1 MQENIIETVLAIV
14 VSIALAGFG
23 AVTGADPVAD
33 DEFGCDDLFAYRNDV
48 YQSFAGY
55 PEFLDWWAESDSP
68 AIEAIN
74 PEDAEVL
81 VEQGRGFVET
91 LDGLDVPPVYADG
104 HEGIMGLYGFFNDLI
119 AWVVL
124 EEGEEPDTDDLSV
137 AIEQVI
143 AGEESAAANCVTA
156 IEELD
161 GYVLIDPAGLDEE
174 DVPEDPGDVDK
185 TFL

>member
-1 MQENIIETVLAIV
+1 MQDNIIETVLAIV
-14 VSIALAGFG
+14 VSLALAGFG
-23 AVTGADPVAD
+23 AVTGSSEPVG
-33 DEFGCDDLFAYRNDV
+33 DEFGCDQLFAYRNDV

-55 PEFLDWWAESDSP
+55 PEFLDWWAESEEP

-74 PEDAEVL
+74 PDDAEVL

-91 LDGLDVPPVYADG
+91 LDGLDVPVVYEDG

-124 EEGEEPDTDDLSV
+124 DEGEEPDTDSLSE
-137 AIEQVI
+137 AISLVKS
-143 AGEESAAANCVTA
+143 GEEAAAENCA
-156 IEELD
+156 AEIEDLD
-161 GYVLIDPAGLDEE
+161 GYVLIDPADIDEE
-174 DVPEDPGDVDK
+174 EVPEDPGDVDK